1 MKKNT
6 IGINTTLI
14 GKFNGY
20 LKFLEVAGNLIIK
33 DQSQVKIGNLIVLK
47 DAVVDLKKLVAEHVY
62 IDGTFKGDIQAEKR
76 VILEKNSNLIGNIQT
91 PEIITREGAIF
102 YGNLFLTQS
111 ITNVDTIQKKIE
123 GKVTQ
128 IKNDNVFK
136 KNSH

>member
-14 GKFNGY
+14 GKFNGH

-33 DQSQVKIGNLIVLK
+33 DQSQIKIGSLVVLK
-47 DAVVDLKKLVAEHVY
+47 NAVVNLKKLVAEHVY

-76 VILEKNSNLIGNIQT
+76 IILEKNSHLIGNIQA

-111 ITNVDTIQKKIE
+111 TTNVDTIQKKID

-128 IKNDNVFK
+128 IKSDNVFK
-136 KNSH
+136 KISH

>member
-1 MKKNT
+1 M
-6 IGINTTLI
+6 NTTLI
-14 GKFNGY
+14 GKFNGC

-33 DQSQVKIGNLIVLK
+33 DQNQVKIGSLVVLK
-47 DAVVDLKKLVAEHVY
+47 NAVVDLKQLVAEHVY

-76 VILEKNSNLIGNIQT
+76 VILEKNSHLIGNIQA

-111 ITNVDTIQKKIE
+111 TTNIDTIQKKID

-128 IKNDNVFK
+128 IKSDNVFK
-136 KNSH
+136 KISH